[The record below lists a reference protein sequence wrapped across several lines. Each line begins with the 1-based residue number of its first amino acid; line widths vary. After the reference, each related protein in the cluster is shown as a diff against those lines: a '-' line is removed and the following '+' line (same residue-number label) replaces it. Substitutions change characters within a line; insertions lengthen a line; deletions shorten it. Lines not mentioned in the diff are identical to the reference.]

1 MVFDTSPKQLDQLFH
16 IKRNYKMNVSEN
28 NLRPCMLYT
37 FKKAVQL
44 NILLETLVECTLKK
58 SG

>member
-1 MVFDTSPKQLDQLFH
+1 MVFDTSPKQLDRLFH
-16 IKRNYKMNVSEN
+16 IKRSYKMSVSEN
-28 NLRPCMLYT
+28 NLRPCMLYK

-44 NILLETLVECTLKK
+44 NILLETLVKCTLKK